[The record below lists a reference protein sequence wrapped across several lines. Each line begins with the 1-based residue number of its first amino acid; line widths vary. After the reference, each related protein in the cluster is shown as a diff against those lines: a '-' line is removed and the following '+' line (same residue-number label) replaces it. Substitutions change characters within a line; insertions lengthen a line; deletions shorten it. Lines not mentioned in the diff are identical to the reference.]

1 MHSRLDI
8 ALAVTGE
15 GTRAAPSIS
24 SWVKQEGDQV
34 KFRTLLRLFSFFL
47 FFFFDFGRLISPEH
61 GLFGQQETIKKMTDT
76 ICLSSRGG

>member
-47 FFFFDFGRLISPEH
+47 FFFSTAVD
-61 GLFGQQETIKKMTDT
+61 LFRRNTAFLVNRKQ
-76 ICLSSRGG
+76 